1 MMDNDPLRTQRDV
14 GLAAVTE
21 LSAAGFADAEEI
33 GRGGFGIVYRC
44 RQVAL
49 ERTVAV
55 KVLTAELDENR
66 ERFLREQRAM
76 GRLTGHPNIVGV
88 LQVGETQ
95 SGYAYLV
102 MQYHRQGSIEA
113 RIRRLGPLRVDEV
126 LRLGVKMAGALE
138 TAHRVGIVH
147 RDVKPA
153 NILLTDYGELAL
165 SDFGIA
171 HISDGFK
178 TATGTFTGSPAFTAP
193 EILRGDPPSQSSDVY
208 GLGATLFC
216 GLTGHAAFERRSGE
230 QIVAQ
235 FLRIVGESAPDLRE
249 SSIPDDVSAVVE
261 RAMCREPHD
270 RPSAAAL
277 GEEIQQLQA
286 RRGFLVDEMALRAE
300 ADRPEPRAAAIAGA
314 RRTLGNLPAEVTSFV
329 GRRRVLADA
338 KRALSKSRLVTLT
351 GVGGVGKTRVAER
364 VARDRRRAYPH
375 GVWLVELGELPD
387 PALLTQTILTE
398 LGVRGQPS
406 GDALQVLIDSL
417 SSRQLLLVL
426 DNCEHLLDEVA
437 GLSTALLRSCPDLQI
452 LATSRAPL
460 HIVGEAVLPVPPMA
474 APEPDRSGGVA
485 GLSRYDAV
493 ALFTERAAAAVPDFA
508 VTEDN
513 YRAVAALCYRL
524 DGLPLTI
531 ELAAGRLRSL
541 SPAQILSRLDDR
553 YALLTGGERGRP
565 GRQQTLRASIEWS
578 YHLCTPAEQ
587 RLWARLCVFAG
598 SFELDAVEG
607 VCSGGDIAGA
617 EMVDLVSGLV
627 DKSIVVR
634 QERGTVAQY
643 RLLESIREFGLERL
657 NEAGDGPALRLAHW
671 QWYAALL
678 RTAKA
683 EWISARQAYWL
694 ARLTAESANIRSGL
708 DFCLNEHGDADAVM
722 EILVGLPLG
731 VWWAHGR
738 LGEGRHWL
746 DEALARSSDVTVV
759 RVRALLRNSALATLG
774 GELAIGNQ
782 LLDEA
787 RLLIPQVSDPM
798 VLAQLHHVAARSA
811 RLAGDL
817 PRAISELE
825 QALAMSASGT
835 DLDFYLDILT
845 LLTFYAA
852 MAGQHARSKACYEEI
867 IQLTGPRGES
877 LHRANALMALGL
889 DAWRRGD
896 PVSAVELQRAGL
908 EIKLGLDDQLGTAV
922 GLEALAWGVGALGQ
936 HKRAVQLL
944 GTAEVLWDST
954 GGSLATLVPELIGEH
969 DKSVAAARAALG
981 DQGYAAALQRGSQM
995 PLAHVLDDAEHTRR
1009 STRSGQP
1016 DIGGAGSLTLREEE
1030 VAGLLAQGLS
1040 NKAIAQSLVIAQR
1053 TAATHVANVMVKLGL
1068 TSRSQVAA
1076 WVAEQRGIDPSA

>member
-1 MMDNDPLRTQRDV
+1 MMDNDPFRTQRDV
-14 GLAAVTE
+14 GLAVVTE
-21 LSAAGFADAEEI
+21 LDAAGFADAEEI

-102 MQYHRQGSIEA
+102 MQYHRQGSLQA

-171 HISDGFK
+171 HISDAFK

-235 FLRIVGESAPDLRE
+235 FLRIADESAPDLRE

-270 RPSAAAL
+270 RQSAAAL

-286 RRGFLVDEMALRAE
+286 RRGFPVDEMALRAE
-300 ADRPEPRAAAIAGA
+300 ADRPEPRAAVVAAA

-329 GRRRVLADA
+329 GRSRELADV

-375 GVWLVELGELPD
+375 GVWLVELGELAD
-387 PALLTQTILTE
+387 PALLTQTVLTG
-398 LGVRGQPS
+398 LGVRAQPS

-437 GLSTALLRSCPDLQI
+437 GLSTALLRNCPNVQI
-452 LATSRAPL
+452 LATSRESL
-460 HIVGEAVLPVPPMA
+460 HVVGEAVLPVPPMA

-493 ALFTERAAAAVPDFA
+493 ALFTERAAAAVPDFGL
-508 VTEDN
+508 TEEN

-524 DGLPLTI
+524 DGLPLAI

-541 SPAQILSRLDDR
+541 SPEQILSRLDDR

-565 GRQQTLRASIEWS
+565 DRQQTLRASIEWS
-578 YHLCTPAEQ
+578 YQLCTPAEQ

-598 SFELDAVEG
+598 SFELDAVEA
-607 VCSGGDIAGA
+607 VCSGDFAG

-634 QERGTVAQY
+634 HERGTVVRY
-643 RLLESIREFGLERL
+643 RLPETIREFGLERL
-657 NEAGDGPALRLAHW
+657 TEGGEGPALRMAHW

-678 RTAKA
+678 PTAKA
-683 EWISARQAYWL
+683 EWISERQVYWL
-694 ARLTAESANIRSGL
+694 ARLTAEGANMRSAL
-708 DFCLNEHGDADAVM
+708 DFCLNEHGDPDAVM

-731 VWWAHGR
+731 YWWAHGK

-746 DEALARSSDVTVV
+746 DEALARSSGVTVV
-759 RVRALLRNSALATLG
+759 RVRALLRNAVLATLG

-787 RLLIPQVSDPM
+787 RGLIPQVSDPM
-798 VLAQLHHVAARSA
+798 VLAQLHHVAARA
-811 RLAGDL
+811 AHFAGDL
-817 PRAISELE
+817 PRAVSELE
-825 QALAMSASGT
+825 QALAMPASRT

-845 LLTFYAA
+845 LLAFYAS
-852 MAGQHARSKACYEEI
+852 MVGQHERSKACYEEI
-867 IQLTGPRGES
+867 FQLTGPRGES

-896 PVSAVELQRAGL
+896 PVRAVELQRSAL

-936 HKRAVQLL
+936 HKRAAQLL
-944 GTAEVLWDST
+944 GAADVLWDST
-954 GGSLATLVPELIGEH
+954 GASIATLLPELIGEH

-981 DQGYAAALQRGSQM
+981 DQGYAAALQRGRLM
-995 PLAHVLDDAEHTRR
+995 PLAQVLDDAEHTRR
-1009 STRSGQP
+1009 STRSGQA
-1016 DIGGAGSLTLREEE
+1016 DAGGAGSLTSREKE
-1030 VAGLLAQGLS
+1030 VAGLLAKGLS

-1053 TAATHVANVMVKLGL
+1053 TAETHVANVMVKLGL
-1068 TSRSQVAA
+1068 SSRSQVAA
-1076 WVAEQRGIDPSA
+1076 WVAEQRGIDPPA